1 MSTTPVTPIST
12 KDAIA
17 TVEGDFKDV
26 AKQAVTEYANLTVE
40 AKADFHKV
48 LTDLEALYGSGVSAL
63 RNLFPSSAP
72 SPAPVEPP
80 PAA

>member
-1 MSTTPVTPIST
+1 MSTIPITPSQ
-12 KDAIA
+12 AIA
-17 TVEGDFKDV
+17 AVEGDFKDV
-26 AKQAVTEYANLTVE
+26 AKQAVTEYANLTAE
-40 AKADFHKV
+40 AKADFHKI
-48 LTDLEALYGSGVSAL
+48 LGDLETAYGVSVSAL